1 MYVIYV
7 TNLVDIIKPLKLEW
21 FHERHNMLG
30 YYVCHLYHQ
39 PSRHQFKPLKG
50 GISYTAKTNSKTHH
64 GLKLLNDLFDSLPIN
79 VFILRVSK
87 KTEKPIK
94 PRNRKKIIEKIE
106 P

>member
-1 MYVIYV
+1 MNDTTCSDTMYVIYII
-7 TNLVDIIKPLKLEW
+7 NLVDIIKPLK
-21 FHERHNMLG
+21 G
-30 YYVCHLYHQ
+30 V
-39 PSRHQFKPLKG
+39 
-50 GISYTAKTNSKTHH
+50 ISYTAKTNSKTHH

>member
-1 MYVIYV
+1 MPPLASAPGSMNDTTCSDTMYVIYII
-7 TNLVDIIKPLKLEW
+7 NLVDII
-21 FHERHNMLG
+21 
-30 YYVCHLYHQ
+30 
-39 PSRHQFKPLKG
+39 KPLKG

-87 KTEKPIK
+87 KTEKLIK
-94 PRNRKKIIEKIE
+94 PRKPKKITKKTE

>member
-1 MYVIYV
+1 MNDTTCSDTMYVIYII
-7 TNLVDIIKPLKLEW
+7 NLVDIIKPLK
-21 FHERHNMLG
+21 G
-30 YYVCHLYHQ
+30 V
-39 PSRHQFKPLKG
+39 
-50 GISYTAKTNSKTHH
+50 ISYTAKTNSKTHH

-87 KTEKPIK
+87 KTEKLIK